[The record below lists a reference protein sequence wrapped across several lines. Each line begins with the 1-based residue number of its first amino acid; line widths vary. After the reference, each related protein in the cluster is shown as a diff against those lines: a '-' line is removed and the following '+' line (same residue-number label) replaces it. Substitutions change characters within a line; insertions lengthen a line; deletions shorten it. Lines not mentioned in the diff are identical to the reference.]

1 LQHFQ
6 IHKSRAKLPQQKM
19 SSPSNLRASSTIIF
33 HSEHRV
39 AKQQATKKVL
49 HTFPGFDLAR
59 NQFFLIHRYAQIYYA
74 SAKWS
79 FLQQVTEHTLPL
91 GASDRHNAIP
101 KHSILQFQC
110 FYIEPHLLFH
120 YVEPTFVN
128 DGKEWILTANKR
140 TICIDGFASSSSKF
154 SNHLHAD
161 HIIHQQMPEIFSWN
175 DDLVTQILLS
185 LLPPFQ
191 CHDMWKQLSPRH
203 ALEGFRV

>member
-1 LQHFQ
+1 MPQTLLHFQ

-19 SSPSNLRASSTIIF
+19 SSPSNPRASSTIIF
-33 HSEHRV
+33 HSEHRI

-59 NQFFLIHRYAQIYYA
+59 NQFFLIQRYAQIYYA

-79 FLQQVTEHTLPL
+79 FLQQVAEHTLPL

-128 DGKEWILTANKR
+128 DGKNGYLQQIRELSVLTVSQAQAQNSPTISTPTISYTNKCQKSSPGTMIL
-140 TICIDGFASSSSKF
+140 
-154 SNHLHAD
+154 
-161 HIIHQQMPEIFSWN
+161 
-175 DDLVTQILLS
+175 
-185 LLPPFQ
+185 
-191 CHDMWKQLSPRH
+191 
-203 ALEGFRV
+203 